1 MMKAA
6 SGNRFVLQSLFFDV
20 AARNVQFSR
29 RAHSHV
35 DPVRNKKHGNGDLND
50 HHVAKTD
57 RAGRQERD
65 RRIHEGEKEIRKESR
80 RNTDTG

>member
-1 MMKAA
+1 MSPRAMCSFRGELAA
-6 SGNRFVLQSLFFDV
+6 M
-20 AARNVQFSR
+20 
-29 RAHSHV
+29 V
-35 DPVRNKKHGNGDLND
+35 DPVRNKKHGNGDRND

-57 RAGRQERD
+57 RAGRKERD